1 MDRKLNFL
9 LKPLVVPQTCEG
21 NEVGGTYTP
30 AASTVAAG
38 FSRSATFSGYQK
50 MNGFTPLQLSYH
62 MALKHFKCCV
72 QLFLFLG
79 YPTSTPCDRTPKP
92 NTLLQRSSST
102 VAGPES

>member
-9 LKPLVVPQTCEG
+9 LKPLVVPQACEG
-21 NEVGGTYTP
+21 KKVGGTYTP

-62 MALKHFKCCV
+62 MALKHFKCCA

-79 YPTSTPCDRTPKP
+79 YPTSRPCDRTAKP
-92 NTLLQRSSST
+92 NTLLQRSLST
-102 VAGPES
+102 VVGRQS